1 MGESERLT
9 EQPGRAD
16 AFVEW
21 AREQVVALSIPR
33 HDEDYDDLEFIPAVL
48 GRKRVV
54 AVGESAHYLHEWNR
68 WRARLF
74 KYLALEHGFSTF
86 VLESGLV
93 EGRVVH
99 DYVAGVDCD
108 WDTVAASINNVWGVW
123 AELNELIRWMRQW
136 NADPARPRELRFYGM
151 DGTGNWAHARHV
163 YRAVHD
169 FAGLV
174 DQSLADDIAR
184 DFGQAVEEV
193 TLETRE
199 HVAAS
204 TFRELIGAAS
214 LMVSRIEQA
223 RLAYTMATSH
233 DDYDWALR
241 CAQILRDVF
250 QNIAQTDVD
259 FEVGLRQF
267 WNVRDVSM
275 AESLRWIR
283 EREGLDAG
291 MVVGAHNTHL
301 QLHPVRVQKAT
312 SMGSYFA
319 SRFGREDI
327 LFIGAASDRSV
338 KGEPPRPD
346 SNQAAYA
353 RIGPDCFFL
362 DLRAAP
368 ASGRVA
374 DWLNVERPDRSNLR
388 YQPVCA
394 GNAWDCLLFHRT
406 LSTGE
411 VELPG
416 YLQSA
421 PAEYSGDELE
431 RFSGRYVIRGFLA
444 AVNTLD
450 VFFESGTLYTDGQED
465 TSGEVFPPYK
475 VPIHFCRDGRF
486 RWSTWPAI
494 LEFRRSGEQAGVTIS
509 TPGGAVYHGERVGD
523 AVRGSPAPAVGL
535 GQGGAPG

>member
-1 MGESERLT
+1 MGRPERPT
-9 EQPGRAD
+9 EQDPSAD

-21 AREQVVALSIPR
+21 ARQQAVALSIPR
-33 HDEDYDDLEFIPAVL
+33 RDDNYDDLGFMPAVI

-68 WRARLF
+68 WRTRLF

-93 EGRVVH
+93 EGRRVH
-99 DYVAGVDCD
+99 DYVAGADYD
-108 WDTVAASINNVWGVW
+108 WDTVAAAINNVWGVW
-123 AELNELIRWMRQW
+123 AELNELIRWMREW
-136 NADPARPRELRFYGM
+136 NANPDRPRELRFYGM
-151 DGTGNWAHARHV
+151 DGTGNWAHARYA

-169 FAGLV
+169 FAV
-174 DQSLADDIAR
+174 QADQALADDIAR
-184 DFGQAVEEV
+184 DLEQAVAQV

-199 HVAAS
+199 QVSAS
-204 TFRELIGAAS
+204 TFRDLIGAAS
-214 LMVSRIEQA
+214 LVVSRIEQA
-223 RLAYTMATSH
+223 RIAYTMATSH

-241 CAQILRDVF
+241 CAQILRDVL
-250 QNIAQTDVD
+250 QCIAQTETD
-259 FEVGLRQF
+259 FAVGLRQF

-275 AESLRWIR
+275 AESLHWIR
-283 EREGLDAG
+283 RREGWDAG
-291 MVVGAHNTHL
+291 IVVGAHNTHL
-301 QLHPVRVQKAT
+301 QLHPVRTQKAT
-312 SMGSYFA
+312 SMGSYVS
-319 SRFGREDI
+319 SRFGRDDI
-327 LFIGAASDRSV
+327 LFIGATSERSV

-362 DLRAAP
+362 DLREAP
-368 ASGRVA
+368 SSGPVA

-406 LSTGE
+406 LSTGQ

-416 YLQSA
+416 YLQA
-421 PAEYSGDELE
+421 PPAEHAVDGLA
-431 RFSGRYVIRGFLA
+431 RFGGRYVIHGFLA

-450 VFFESGTLYTDGQED
+450 VFVEGGTLYTDGQDD

-475 VPIHFCRDGRF
+475 VPIYFCDDGRF
-486 RWSTWPAI
+486 RWPVWPSI
-494 LEFRRSGEQAGVTIS
+494 LEFHQDGDQVRVSIA
-509 TPGGAVYHGERVGD
+509 TPGGALYHGDRVGD
-523 AVRGSPAPAVGL
+523 AVRS
-535 GQGGAPG
+535 